1 MSKSVAVVPCYNNV
15 QNIGTLV
22 RSLKNYVNNVVV
34 VDDGSKDCTYKEARN
49 AGAHVIKLRNNRG
62 KANAVRVGLDYAIDQ
77 LKADEILT
85 HLDGDGEHL
94 PYDIPALRAKF
105 GHKSLVIGFRKPAT
119 FANLRNI
126 LYFELR
132 AILARTGVELK
143 DPLCGFRLFGKEFGK
158 IILKSSTAN
167 GFGLELEEILLAT
180 QRGYTIRDVPLSSYY
195 KEKSCPDANMSA
207 ARREVRDNLD
217 IILRYSNALKFQKKK
232 KQIFFMDFW
241 GLMLILVFLY
251 HRSGHRHPYR
261 GLLQHNRN
269 LCAGHIFPEFF
280 HGAVLMQLCML

>member
-15 QNIGTLV
+15 QDIGILV

-34 VDDGSKDCTYKEARN
+34 VDDGSKDCTYKEARS
-49 AGAHVIKLRNNRG
+49 AGAHVIKLRNNGG
-62 KANAVRVGLDYAIDQ
+62 KANAVRVGLDYAINQ

-94 PYDIPALRAKF
+94 PDDIPALRARF
-105 GHKSLVIGFRKPAT
+105 RYKSLVIGFRKPARS
-119 FANLRNI
+119 ANLRTI

-158 IILKSSTAN
+158 IILKSSTAD

-180 QRGYTIRDVPLSSYY
+180 QKGYTIREVPLSSYS
-195 KEKSCPDANMSA
+195 KEKSSPDANMIT
-207 ARREVRDNLD
+207 ARREVQDNLNIILNYSNFLKLSEEEKAD
-217 IILRYSNALKFQKKK
+217 IIYG
-232 KQIFFMDFW
+232 FF
-241 GLMLILVFLY
+241 GLDTHSKISMSSSWPSPSLSRPLTT
-251 HRSGHRHPYR
+251 
-261 GLLQHNRN
+261 Q
-269 LCAGHIFPEFF
+269 
-280 HGAVLMQLCML
+280 

>member
-15 QNIGTLV
+15 QNIGVLIQ
-22 RSLKNYVNNVVV
+22 SLQNYVDDVVV

-49 AGAHVIKLRNNRG
+49 AGARVIKLRNNGG
-62 KANAVRVGLDYAIDQ
+62 KANAVRTGLDYAINQ

-105 GHKSLVIGFRKPAT
+105 RHKSLVIGFRKPVT

-158 IILKSSTAN
+158 IILKSSRAD
-167 GFGLELEEILLAT
+167 GFGLELEEILLAA
-180 QRGYTIRDVPLSSYY
+180 QKGYAVREAPLSSYS
-195 KEKSCPDANMSA
+195 KEKLCLDANMA
-207 ARREVRDNLD
+207 TARREVRDNLN
-217 IILRYSNALKFQKKK
+217 IILKYSSFLKISEEEKAD
-232 KQIFFMDFW
+232 ILYGFF
-241 GLMLILVFLY
+241 GLDANISMSSSWPSPSLSRPFTT
-251 HRSGHRHPYR
+251 
-261 GLLQHNRN
+261 Q
-269 LCAGHIFPEFF
+269 
-280 HGAVLMQLCML
+280 

>member
-1 MSKSVAVVPCYNNV
+1 MFILFGRMSKLAAVVPCYNNV
-15 QNIGTLV
+15 RDIGTLV
-22 RSLKNYVNNVVV
+22 RSLKNYVNDVVV
-34 VDDGSKDCTYKEARN
+34 VDDGSKDCTYKKARN
-49 AGAHVIKLRNNRG
+49 AGAHVIKLRNNGG
-62 KANAVRVGLDYAIDQ
+62 KANAVRVGLDYAINK

-105 GHKSLVIGFRKPAT
+105 RYKSLVIGFRKPAG
-119 FANLRNI
+119 FATLRNI

-132 AILARTGVELK
+132 AILARTGVEIK

-158 IILKSSTAN
+158 VILKSSIAN

-195 KEKSCPDANMSA
+195 KEKSCPDANMGA

-217 IILRYSNALKFQKKK
+217 IILKYSNALKISEEEKAD
-232 KQIFFMDFW
+232 ILYGFFGVDAHSSISMSSNW
-241 GLMLILVFLY
+241 PSPSLSSPLTT
-251 HRSGHRHPYR
+251 
-261 GLLQHNRN
+261 Q
-269 LCAGHIFPEFF
+269 
-280 HGAVLMQLCML
+280 